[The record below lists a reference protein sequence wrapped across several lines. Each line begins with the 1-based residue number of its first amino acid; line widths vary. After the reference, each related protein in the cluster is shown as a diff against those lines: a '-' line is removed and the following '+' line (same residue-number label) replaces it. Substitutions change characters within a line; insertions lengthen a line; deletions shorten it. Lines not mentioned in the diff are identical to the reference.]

1 MKNSSQHILRSPLLS
16 SHCPFPSL
24 LFMASKDVFM
34 AKNKKNVSLSD
45 ANSVSETK
53 VKAKSAD
60 KKPNFFVRIWRKIV
74 KFCKDVKGEMKKVV
88 WTSGNEVKKNTKLV
102 VVTVV
107 AVAVA
112 IALVDT
118 LCAWIIN
125 SFAGMIG

>member
-1 MKNSSQHILRSPLLS
+1 
-16 SHCPFPSL
+16 
-24 LFMASKDVFM
+24 M

>member
-1 MKNSSQHILRSPLLS
+1 
-16 SHCPFPSL
+16 
-24 LFMASKDVFM
+24 M
-34 AKNKKNVSLSD
+34 AKNKKIVSD